1 MPSSR
6 PDAIPF
12 VVDLIMQYQPK
23 TILDVG
29 VGMGRWG
36 VLFREYLD
44 VWKVD
49 KPYNQRVTEIT
60 GIEVFAEY
68 DNPVW
73 QVYDKVIVDNVMNV
87 IPQLS
92 KNRYDLLFMA
102 DVIEHFPKFDAQRLL
117 RELFFKHLIIITPL
131 NVSAQQSVYN
141 NEFETHV
148 SEWKHQDFP
157 KLECK
162 LIGNQQVFFG

>member
-6 PDAIPF
+6 YDTIPF
-12 VVDLIMQYQPK
+12 VLDLVVGMQPK
-23 TILDVG
+23 SILDVG
-29 VGMGRWG
+29 IGVGKFGM
-36 VLFREYLD
+36 LFREYLD
-44 VWKVD
+44 VWKVN
-49 KPYNQRVTEIT
+49 KPYNQRVTEII
-60 GIEVFAEY
+60 GIEVFQEY

-92 KNRYDLLFMA
+92 KNKYDLLFMA
-102 DVIEHFPKFDAQRLL
+102 DVIEHFSKFDAQRLL

-157 KLECK
+157 KLEYK
-162 LIGNQQVFFG
+162 LIGNQQVFYG